1 MRLTAIAGFAAGL
14 TIALTATAQ
23 AGSLDDIKARGELI
37 CGVVGVNEPFGF
49 EDVKT
54 REVTG
59 YEVDLCKILAQKLG
73 VKINIRVVTSQ
84 SRVPELVQK
93 RIDMLSALLSYTKER
108 AEQVDFSQNYLSDFS
123 RCMVASDSKIQKL
136 DELNGARVAILKGSV
151 LDAPFRAKVPKATV
165 LLMDDTAISLLSLYQ
180 GKVDATCNRV
190 STLSLLDSRNANRI
204 PTRYLPETVI
214 FQTAGFAVRKG
225 EKEFVA
231 YLNNFLEGLETSG
244 EGQKLWDK
252 WLGTESPMKL
262 KREFK
267 FGGPL
272 E

>member
-1 MRLTAIAGFAAGL
+1 MKLVAVVGLVAGFCG
-14 TIALTATAQ
+14 ALTATAQ

-59 YEVDLCKILAQKLG
+59 YEVDLCKILGQKLG
-73 VKINIRVVTSQ
+73 VKTTIRVVTAQ

-108 AEQVDFSQNYLSDFS
+108 AEQVDFSNNYLSDNS
-123 RCMVASDSKIQKL
+123 RCLVAADSKIQKL

-151 LDAPFRAKVPKATV
+151 LDAPFRAKVPKSTV
-165 LLMDDTAISLLSLYQ
+165 LLMDDTVISLMSLYQ

-190 STLSLLDSRNANRI
+190 STLSLLDSRNSNRV

-214 FQTAGFAVRKG
+214 FQNAGFAVRKG

-231 YLNNFLEGLETSG
+231 YLNDFLGKLETSG
-244 EGQKLWDK
+244 EGQVLWDK
-252 WLGTESPMKL
+252 WLGTGSPLKL
-262 KREFK
+262 QRDFK
-267 FGGPL
+267 FGGPI

>member
-1 MRLTAIAGFAAGL
+1 MRLIAVTGLIAGLCG
-14 TIALTATAQ
+14 ALTAAAQ
-23 AGSLDDIKARGELI
+23 AGTLDDIKARGELI

-59 YEVDLCKILAQKLG
+59 YEVDLCKILGQKLG
-73 VKINIRVVTSQ
+73 VKTTIRVVTAQ
-84 SRVPELVQK
+84 SRIPELAQK

-108 AEQVDFSQNYLSDFS
+108 AEQVDFSNNYLSDNS
-123 RCMVASDSKIQKL
+123 RCLVLADSKIQKL

-165 LLMDDTAISLLSLYQ
+165 LLMDDTAISLLSVYQ

-190 STLSLLDSRNANRI
+190 STLSLLDSRNTNRL
-204 PTRYLPETVI
+204 PTRYLPEVVI

-231 YLNNFLEGLETSG
+231 YLNSFLNNIEASG
-244 EGQKLWDK
+244 EGQTLWDK
-252 WLGTESPMKL
+252 WLGANSPMKL
-262 KREFK
+262 KRDFK